1 MSESKFYQQL
11 KKSLPYVY
19 FERIENRI
27 GQGTPDITAI
37 YNQKEIWIELKFI
50 KLNKINLS
58 SFQISWHLKRFS
70 LGIRTFILVKRSK
83 DSLIKAYEGKKAL
96 ELAKNGFSVP
106 CFVVREPRTDMKK
119 LLKMFEI

>member
-11 KKSLPYVY
+11 KKSLPQVY

-58 SFQISWHLKRFS
+58 TFQISWHLKRFS
-70 LGIRTFILVKRSK
+70 LGIRTFILVKRGK

-106 CFVVREPRTDMKK
+106 CFVVREPRTDIKK
-119 LLKMFEI
+119 LLKMFEN